1 MNASRLLIFGLLSLS
16 NINFALAADLYPK
29 VYDATY
35 ETKTAQGNMQM
46 HMLSNGKG
54 QTRTETALPGGPKM
68 VTIVDMPGHMA
79 YSILEAQKMIM
90 KAPYK
95 GDTGKAMDAA
105 EAKKLNATD
114 LGSKQVNGHMC
125 QGWSY
130 KTAQASTEV
139 WIDKDAGLS
148 VKSITTSGHNTTE
161 MNLKTLSTNMPAD
174 SNFKVPASGYKVM
187 ATP

>member
-1 MNASRLLIFGLLSLS
+1 MFGLLSLS
-16 NINFALAADLYPK
+16 YINSAWAADLYPK

-54 QTRTETALPGGPKM
+54 LTRTETAMPGGMKM
-68 VTIVDMPGHMA
+68 VTIIDMPGHSA
-79 YSILEAQKMIM
+79 QSIMEAQKMIM

-95 GDTGKAMDAA
+95 GDKGKAIDTD

-114 LGSKQVNGHMC
+114 LGSKLVNGHMC

-130 KTAQASTEV
+130 KTAQTSTEV
-139 WIDKDAGLS
+139 WVDKDAGVS
-148 VKSITTSGHNTTE
+148 VKSITTSEKTTTE

-174 SNFKVPASGYKVM
+174 SNFKVPASGYKVL